1 MTAGRAFF
9 DTNILLYMYGGGDR
23 AKQARAKGL
32 FREHA
37 QSDRVVVSTQVVQ
50 EFYAAGSRK
59 LGMARR
65 ACREATAEL
74 LELPLVTVGPEHI
87 RTALRIEER
96 YRVSFWDALI
106 LATAESGG
114 AEMLYTEDLSDGQVY
129 GTVTAR
135 NPFRP
140 QGAPAA

>member
-23 AKQARAKGL
+23 AKRAQAKDL

-96 YRVSFWDALI
+96 YRVLFWDALI
-106 LATAESGG
+106 LAAAESGG
-114 AEMLYTEDLSDGQVY
+114 AEMLYTEGLSDGQVY
-129 GTVTAR
+129 GTVTVR

-140 QGAPAA
+140 QDAPAA